1 MQISNVHPASG
12 PAGPL
17 TREQAELR
25 KACQDMEATF
35 LRYLLQKMRESI
47 PDDGLVERSSARKTY
62 EEMLDGALAESI
74 SRQGSF
80 GLAEMLY
87 RQLEPS
93 LAGGESAGADGAPDA
108 GKGDSKR

>member
-1 MQISNVHPASG
+1 MQISNIRPSAGASG
-12 PAGPL
+12 QM
-17 TREQAELR
+17 TREQEELR

-35 LRYLLQKMRESI
+35 LRYLLHKMRESI

-74 SRQGSF
+74 SRRGSF

-93 LAGGESAGADGAPDA
+93 IRKESNGPAPTASSGGE
-108 GKGDSKR
+108 GDSEK

>member
-1 MQISNVHPASG
+1 MQISNIRPSAGASG
-12 PAGPL
+12 QM
-17 TREQAELR
+17 TREQEELR

-93 LAGGESAGADGAPDA
+93 IRKESASPTPAVSSGGEGESE
-108 GKGDSKR
+108 K